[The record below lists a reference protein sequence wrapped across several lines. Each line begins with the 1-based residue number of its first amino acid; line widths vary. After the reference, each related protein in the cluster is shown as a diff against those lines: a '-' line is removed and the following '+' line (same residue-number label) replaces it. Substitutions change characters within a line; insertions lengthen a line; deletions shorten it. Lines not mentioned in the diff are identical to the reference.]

1 MRKVYLPLCLS
12 VFACINAQQF
22 KEVMPP
28 AFKNFFFGRVAIA
41 DFNNDG
47 YKDLFFTGTV
57 DENNN
62 NLPDYSFNTFYKN
75 TNGTFSPLQSFRE
88 NSAYLGDAK
97 FIDFD
102 NDGLLDLIATG
113 LSSDEHRTLRWKNTG
128 DAFVL
133 DNISDGRIRGNIES
147 FDLNHDGLLDYA
159 VNGFQYKDIGGV
171 NYKTDLYIN
180 SKSGFSDA
188 NNETIP
194 LGSLN
199 GKLRIFDINN
209 DGLHDA
215 VIFGTTASGTSE
227 KTFTV
232 YKNDNGVFNTHQ
244 QLEGLVNGDLAY
256 ADFNADGYLDMI
268 ACGKDK
274 NNNYHLIYYKNDS
287 AGKFLKKEIST
298 EYLDNSSLDVGDI
311 NDDGYYDFIV
321 IGSGSS
327 ASNTTKVFVYNSS
340 SDTFEYTDYG
350 IPQLGGNGGIKLFD
364 FNNDNKLDIL
374 MYGANNKETDKPHKT
389 KLLEN
394 TQDIT
399 NNAPNPP
406 ANLSSSLSDNKI
418 LFEWNGANDDK
429 TPSKALQY
437 EFIVGSA
444 PGKSDIAKYTVT
456 TPHWFLQKENLPNTI
471 YWRVKSID
479 ASKVLSN
486 DSEEKVVSNLSV
498 NNITKESGAVLYPNP
513 VKDVLNIRTEAKV
526 KSYRITNTSG
536 QVVLSKTTDEKSI
549 NLSGLSKGLYIVE
562 ITFEDAKPLSAK
574 IIIN

>member
-1 MRKVYLPLCLS
+1 M
-12 VFACINAQQF
+12 
-22 KEVMPP
+22 
-28 AFKNFFFGRVAIA
+28 
-41 DFNNDG
+41 
-47 YKDLFFTGTV
+47 
-57 DENNN
+57 
-62 NLPDYSFNTFYKN
+62 
-75 TNGTFSPLQSFRE
+75 
-88 NSAYLGDAK
+88 
-97 FIDFD
+97 
-102 NDGLLDLIATG
+102 
-113 LSSDEHRTLRWKNTG
+113 
-128 DAFVL
+128 
-133 DNISDGRIRGNIES
+133 
-147 FDLNHDGLLDYA
+147 
-159 VNGFQYKDIGGV
+159 
-171 NYKTDLYIN
+171 
-180 SKSGFSDA
+180 
-188 NNETIP
+188 
-194 LGSLN
+194 
-199 GKLRIFDINN
+199 
-209 DGLHDA
+209 
-215 VIFGTTASGTSE
+215 
-227 KTFTV
+227 
-232 YKNDNGVFNTHQ
+232 
-244 QLEGLVNGDLAY
+244 
-256 ADFNADGYLDMI
+256 
-268 ACGKDK
+268 
-274 NNNYHLIYYKNDS
+274 
-287 AGKFLKKEIST
+287 
-298 EYLDNSSLDVGDI
+298 
-311 NDDGYYDFIV
+311 

-350 IPQLGGNGGIKLFD
+350 IPQLGGNGGINLFD

-486 DSEEKVVSNLSV
+486 DSEEQVVSNLSV

-526 KSYRITNTSG
+526 KSYRIINTSG
-536 QVVLSKTTDEKSI
+536 QVVLSKTTDEKAI
-549 NLSGLSKGLYIVE
+549 NLSGLSKGLYIIE
-562 ITFEDAKPLSAK
+562 IAFEDAKTLSAK